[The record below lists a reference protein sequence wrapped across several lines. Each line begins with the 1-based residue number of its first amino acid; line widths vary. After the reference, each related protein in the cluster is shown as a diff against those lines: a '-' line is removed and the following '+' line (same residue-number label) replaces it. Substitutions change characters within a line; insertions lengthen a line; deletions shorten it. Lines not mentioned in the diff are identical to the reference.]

1 MKKPLPSPGVYTR
14 PSPPACIESIALAVV
29 GFISYCRVRHLFTT
43 PHQIIAI
50 EVRDVKNTDVG
61 TDNKHASPPRSA
73 SSRKTTT
80 ALILIVCTLA
90 TGCIVP
96 KRASFVVPRRCMK
109 INVQSFTRPCVQRA
123 DGKLVC
129 DGVVV
134 TATCLE
140 APH

>member
-1 MKKPLPSPGVYTR
+1 LTSPHPIT
-14 PSPPACIESIALAVV
+14 
-29 GFISYCRVRHLFTT
+29 
-43 PHQIIAI
+43 AI
-50 EVRDVKNTDVG
+50 EVKDVNSTDMG
-61 TDNKHASPPRSA
+61 PNYKRALLRRPA
-73 SSRKTTT
+73 SSRKISL

-90 TGCIVP
+90 TGCVAP

-140 APH
+140 AAQ

>member
-1 MKKPLPSPGVYTR
+1 VNTTTDNRLNYKL
-14 PSPPACIESIALAVV
+14 ALARRPA
-29 GFISYCRVRHLFTT
+29 G
-43 PHQIIAI
+43 
-50 EVRDVKNTDVG
+50 
-61 TDNKHASPPRSA
+61 
-73 SSRKTTT
+73 SRKTRL
-80 ALILIVCTLA
+80 ALILVGCTLA
-90 TGCIVP
+90 TACVAP

-140 APH
+140 ASH

>member
-1 MKKPLPSPGVYTR
+1 M
-14 PSPPACIESIALAVV
+14 
-29 GFISYCRVRHLFTT
+29 
-43 PHQIIAI
+43 
-50 EVRDVKNTDVG
+50 NT
-61 TDNKHASPPRSA
+61 TDNRLNYKLALVRRPA
-73 SSRKTTT
+73 GSRKTRL

-90 TGCIVP
+90 TGCVAP

-140 APH
+140 ASH